1 MGCCGV
7 VCRLCGVQQIAV
19 TFNMVRR
26 LPVTLCSSYCGTV
39 RHHSQSSCDFT
50 LHSQVCDADT
60 FTAGRLYT
68 YTPRVEVV
76 SRGGRKERDT
86 SIPQTKRALVM
97 VKKKG
102 KGKAMTVD
110 SGDSGYSYGI

>member
-1 MGCCGV
+1 
-7 VCRLCGVQQIAV
+7 
-19 TFNMVRR
+19 MVRRR
-26 LPVTLCSSYCGTV
+26 LPVTLCSSYYGTV

-60 FTAGRLYT
+60 FTAGRLYYI
-68 YTPRVEVV
+68 YTT
-76 SRGGRKERDT
+76 SRGGVARRKERDT